1 MDILYMKSHD
11 GHKQLSQHK
20 VGTLLVHA
28 FDTVYSYVTIF

>member
-11 GHKQLSQHK
+11 GHKQLSQRK
-20 VGTLLVHA
+20 VGILLVHA